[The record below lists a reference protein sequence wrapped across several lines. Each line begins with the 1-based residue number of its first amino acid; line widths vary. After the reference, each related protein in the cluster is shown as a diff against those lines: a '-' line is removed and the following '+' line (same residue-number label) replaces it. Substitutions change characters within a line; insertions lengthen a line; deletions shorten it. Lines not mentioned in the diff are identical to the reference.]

1 MTRKRFEK
9 ILMAFG
15 FERNVLSPVC
25 RAALRDMG
33 SYENAIIE
41 SPIQILWEIGI
52 PLPRE
57 LRRQEAK
64 PNE

>member
-15 FERNVLSPVC
+15 FKRNELPPVC

-33 SYENAIIE
+33 CYENAINE
-41 SPIQILWEIGI
+41 SPILILWKIGTTR
-52 PLPRE
+52 PRE

>member
-15 FERNVLSPVC
+15 FKRNELPHVC

-33 SYENAIIE
+33 CYENAIIE
-41 SPIQILWEIGI
+41 TPIRILWKNWT
-52 PLPRE
+52 PFPRE
-57 LRRQEAK
+57 LRRPEA
-64 PNE
+64 ETHE